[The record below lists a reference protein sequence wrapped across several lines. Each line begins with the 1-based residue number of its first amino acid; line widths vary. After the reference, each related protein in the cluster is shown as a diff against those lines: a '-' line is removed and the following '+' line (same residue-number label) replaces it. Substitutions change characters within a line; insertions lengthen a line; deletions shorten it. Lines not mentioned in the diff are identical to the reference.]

1 MALISRSLCIVK
13 LSLRPETSILPTLL
27 MKYALFCAALA
38 LICSCG
44 APGNQGVLKRSDAI
58 VVLAGSYQERIPA
71 AARLFRGGQAP
82 VIILT
87 NDGVRGGWS
96 RKYQR
101 NIYQIERAEELL
113 VDSGV
118 PRDRIIRLPFYGSG
132 TVYDALAVERY
143 LRTHGLGRLLLVT
156 SDSHAH
162 RAMWT
167 FRRVLRERS
176 PEISAYS
183 VRSAGSVV
191 KDTWL
196 ESIKLLY
203 YRIRFGVMGLVPELS
218 GS

>member
-1 MALISRSLCIVK
+1 MLTKYVFLYVALV
-13 LSLRPETSILPTLL
+13 
-27 MKYALFCAALA
+27 

-44 APGNQGVLKRSDAI
+44 TPGEQGVSKHADAV

-71 AARLFRGGQAP
+71 AAKLFNGGQAP

-101 NIYQIERAEELL
+101 NVYQIERAEELL

-118 PRDRIIRLPFYGSG
+118 PRERIIRLPFYGSG

-143 LRTHGLGRLLLVT
+143 LQTHDLVRLLLVT
-156 SDSHAH
+156 SDYHA
-162 RAMWT
+162 RRSLWT
-167 FRRVLRERS
+167 FRHVLRNQ
-176 PEISAYS
+176 PVGISTFS
-183 VRSAGSVV
+183 VSSGRSVV
-191 KDTWL
+191 KETWL
-196 ESIKLLY
+196 ESVKLLY
-203 YRIRFGVMGLVPELS
+203 YKIRFGVLGLMPAVR